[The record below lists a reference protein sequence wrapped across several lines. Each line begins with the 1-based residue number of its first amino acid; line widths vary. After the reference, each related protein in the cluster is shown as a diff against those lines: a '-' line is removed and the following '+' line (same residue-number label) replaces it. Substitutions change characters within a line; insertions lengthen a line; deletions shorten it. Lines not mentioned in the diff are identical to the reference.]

1 MDEEIIKAIAEAVEN
16 GEDYLNST
24 MRKLAH
30 EHGMEVAINVMVNLS
45 TTLLA
50 KALLMAKDN
59 DSRVNITYI
68 AAMQV
73 EHKLDEGK
81 VVVETAT
88 AILKAM
94 GKGQTCQPLPPKKH

>member
-1 MDEEIIKAIAEAVEN
+1 MDEETIKAIAEAVEN

-59 DSRVNITYI
+59 DSRVSITYI

-94 GKGQTCQPLPPKKH
+94 GKGQTCQPLPPKKD

>member
-1 MDEEIIKAIAEAVEN
+1 MDKEIIKAIAEAVEN